1 MCLATIARVL
11 EVNREKGTAWV
22 DFGGVRREARIDLLP
37 DVRVGE
43 YVLIH
48 TGFIIERVDEETAK
62 EILSAWDEVFRL
74 EKEAVG
80 GYYYPGD

>member
-1 MCLATIARVL
+1 MCLATVAKVL

-22 DFGGVRREARIDLLP
+22 DFGGVRREARIDLMP
-37 DVRVGE
+37 DVKPGE

-48 TGFIIERVDEETAK
+48 TGFIIEKVDEQTAR
-62 EILSAWDEVFRL
+62 EILSAWEEVFKAEENAL
-74 EKEAVG
+74 G

>member
-1 MCLATIARVL
+1 MCLATVAKVL

-22 DFGGVRREARIDLLP
+22 DFGGVKREARIDLMP
-37 DVRVGE
+37 DVKPND

-48 TGFIIERVDEETAK
+48 TGFIIERVDEETAR
-62 EILSAWDEVFRL
+62 EILSAWDEVFKL

>member
-1 MCLATIARVL
+1 MCLATIAKVL
-11 EVNREKGTAWV
+11 EVDKKKGTAWV
-22 DFGGVRREARIDLLP
+22 DFGGVKREARIDLMP
-37 DVRVGE
+37 DVKPGE

-62 EILSAWDEVFRL
+62 EILNAWDEVFKL
-74 EKEAVG
+74 EDKAIG

>member
-1 MCLATIARVL
+1 MCLATIAKVL
-11 EVNREKGTAWV
+11 EVDKEKGTAWV
-22 DFGGVRREARIDLLP
+22 DFGGVKREARIDLMP
-37 DVRVGE
+37 DVRPGE

-62 EILSAWDEVFRL
+62 EILNAWDEVFKL
-74 EKEAVG
+74 EDKAIG

>member
-1 MCLATIARVL
+1 MCLATVAKVL
-11 EVNREKGTAWV
+11 EVDNGKGTAWV
-22 DFGGVRREARIDLLP
+22 DFGGVKREVRIDLLP

-48 TGFIIERVDEETAK
+48 TGFAIERVDEKTAM
-62 EILSAWDEVFRL
+62 EILSAWDEVFKVEEDAL
-74 EKEAVG
+74 G

>member
-1 MCLATIARVL
+1 MCLATVAKVL
-11 EVNREKGTAWV
+11 EVDNGKGTAWV
-22 DFGGVRREARIDLLP
+22 DFGGVKREVRIDLLP

-48 TGFIIERVDEETAK
+48 TGFAIERVDEKTAM
-62 EILSAWDEVFRL
+62 EILSAWDEVFKVEENAL
-74 EKEAVG
+74 G

>member
-1 MCLATIARVL
+1 MCLATIAKVI
-11 EVNREKGTAWV
+11 EVDPSKGTAWV
-22 DFGGVRREARIDLLP
+22 DFGGVKREARIDLMP
-37 DVRVGE
+37 DVKPGE

-62 EILSAWDEVFRL
+62 EILNAWEEVFKV
-74 EKEAVG
+74 EPDAMG